1 MRIRKIKKQVKH
13 TKDKLLVEAARQAKL
28 TDIPPPVTSDPV
40 ADVLS
45 GYQQWLTTACSA
57 LAALQAASALSDSR
71 ADGCDSKDDMCSAS
85 FTDSD
90 NGGSLSF
97 DLEHLLS
104 ESEMNRK
111 GEYQSKTIKK
121 KQ

>member
-1 MRIRKIKKQVKH
+1 M
-13 TKDKLLVEAARQAKL
+13 EAARQAKL
-28 TDIPPPVTSDPV
+28 TDIPLPVTSDPV

-45 GYQQWLTTACSA
+45 GYQQWLTTARSA

-71 ADGCDSKDDMCSAS
+71 ADGSDSKDDMCSAS

-97 DLEHLLS
+97 DLEHLLN

-111 GEYQSKTIKK
+111 GEYKLTKTYYKTIIICIWTE
-121 KQ
+121 